1 MKKKTALWILLDLVF
16 LIVFNVVF
24 FVATGTKHPAS
35 VWIAYVFIHFAYLM
49 VLATP
54 YLIRKSSSAA
64 VFGFSLYSISSV
76 YFLVQLVVGIVFI
89 CLKQESIKVSL
100 ITQIIIAGIYAII
113 LISNLIANESTADSL
128 EKHEAEVAYIKES
141 SSRVR
146 SLMDKLDDKRANK
159 AIEKTYDLLHA
170 SPAKSSLTV
179 QSLEREILSLTR
191 ELETAVFEKDV
202 DSVMSVTEAI
212 LSKAEERN
220 RRLKM
225 SH

>member
-16 LIVFNVVF
+16 LVVFNVVF

-35 VWIAYVFIHFAYLM
+35 VWVAYAFIHFAYLM
-49 VLATP
+49 VLVTP

-113 LISNLIANESTADSL
+113 LISNLIANESTANSI

-146 SLMDKLDDKRANK
+146 SLMDKIDDKRANR

-170 SPAKSSLTV
+170 SPAKTSSSV
-179 QSLEREILSLTR
+179 QALEREILSLTR

-202 DSVMSVTEAI
+202 DSVMTATEAI

-225 SH
+225 N